1 MSSRRP
7 GGRTAG
13 AERQPGRASSGAG
26 APGHWGS
33 DDRNDPPRPAGGGWG
48 AGWRIGLP
56 AGLAIIPV
64 GLAFG
69 VLVTQTGLPWWV
81 APLLSGIVLGGS
93 VEFLLVGMIAAAAPL
108 AQIAVTTLL
117 VNFRHV
123 FYALSFPLHRVK
135 GLPGKAYGTFALT
148 DEAYALAS
156 PPEAQRWSRGRILG
170 LQATFHLF
178 WVASSTTGALLGS
191 LIPSQVKGL
200 DFALT
205 ALFVV
210 LAIDAY
216 KVRRSIPL
224 PLIAVGAG
232 LAGAVVF
239 GSNMLAPTMGLY
251 VVALLIGYGIDRA
264 RGRRLPTA
272 TGELPVVQAADGRG
286 QAAERSGGT
295 ANADPDEHPAA
306 DGAATTR
313 WPGPHSEE
321 SRHA

>member
-1 MSSRRP
+1 MSARRGPEAREGSREPAVRDT
-7 GGRTAG
+7 GGDWA
-13 AERQPGRASSGAG
+13 
-26 APGHWGS
+26 
-33 DDRNDPPRPAGGGWG
+33 
-48 AGWRIGLP
+48 AGWRTGLP

-69 VLVTQTGLPWWV
+69 LLVIQTGLPWWV
-81 APLLSGIVLGGS
+81 APLLSGIVFGGS

-123 FYALSFPLHRVK
+123 FYALSFPLHRVRD
-135 GLPGKAYGTFALT
+135 LPGKAYGTFALT

-156 PPEAQRWSRGRILG
+156 PPEAQHWSRGRILG

-178 WVASSTTGALLGS
+178 WVSSSTVGALLGA
-191 LIPSQVKGL
+191 LIPPQVKGL
-200 DFALT
+200 DFAMT

-224 PLIAVGAG
+224 PLVAVGAG
-232 LAGAVVF
+232 LVSAVVF
-239 GSNMLAPTMGLY
+239 GSNMLAPAMGLY
-251 VVALLIGYGIDRA
+251 VAVLLAGYGVDRF

-272 TGELPVVQAADGRG
+272 TGELPAV
-286 QAAERSGGT
+286 AAEDKHGQE
-295 ANADPDEHPAA
+295 A
-306 DGAATTR
+306 
-313 WPGPHSEE
+313 
-321 SRHA
+321 RHA